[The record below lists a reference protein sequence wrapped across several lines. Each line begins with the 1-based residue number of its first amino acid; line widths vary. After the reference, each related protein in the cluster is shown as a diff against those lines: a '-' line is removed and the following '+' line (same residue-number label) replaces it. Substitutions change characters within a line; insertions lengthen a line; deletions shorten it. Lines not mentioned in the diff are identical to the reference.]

1 MDKLTCALEV
11 KFASGGD
18 APAGSFT
25 GYGAVFGNVD
35 SYGDMIQKG
44 AFKDTLREAKK
55 AGRMPKMLLEHGM
68 GFGALDAI
76 PVGAWTSM
84 EEDETGLKVSG
95 ELFALDTERG
105 KYIYEGLKSGAIDGL
120 SIGYR
125 VRDAAFGTKP
135 DDPRRTLKK
144 IDLHEVSIVTFPA
157 NDLARTDAVKG
168 QIDEIMTLSD
178 AERFLCETGGR
189 FSRKSATAFVSRL
202 KRLSQREADESAE
215 VRSMIERFQAL
226 RAS

>member
-11 KFASGGD
+11 KFASGD
-18 APAGSFT
+18 APAGTFS

-35 SYGDMIQKG
+35 SYGDVIQKG
-44 AFKDTLREAKK
+44 AFRDTLREAKK
-55 AGRMPKMLLEHGM
+55 SGRMPKMLLQHGL
-68 GFGALDAI
+68 GFATMDEI
-76 PVGAWTSM
+76 PVGVWTGM
-84 EEDETGLKVSG
+84 EEDETGLKVEG
-95 ELFALDTERG
+95 QLFALNTERG
-105 KYIYEGLKSGAIDGL
+105 QYIYEGMKSGAIDGL

-125 VRDAAFGTKP
+125 VKDASFGTKP
-135 DDPRRTLKK
+135 EDPRRTLKK

-157 NDLARTDAVKG
+157 NDLARTDGVKTE
-168 QIDEIMTLSD
+168 IDEINTLSD
-178 AERFLCETGGR
+178 AERFLCEMGGR

-226 RAS
+226 RA

>member
-18 APAGSFT
+18 APAGVFT

-35 SYGDMIQKG
+35 SYGDVIQKG
-44 AFKDTLREAKK
+44 AFRDTLREAKK
-55 AGRMPKMLLEHGM
+55 TGRMPKMLLEHGM
-68 GFGALDAI
+68 GFGALDGI
-76 PVGAWTSM
+76 PCGAWTSM
-84 EEDETGLKVSG
+84 EEDDIGLKVEGS
-95 ELFALDTERG
+95 LFAMNTERG
-105 KYIYEGLKSGAIDGL
+105 QYIYEGLKAGAIDGL

-125 VRDAAFGTKP
+125 VKDASYGTRP
-135 DDPRRTLKK
+135 EDPRRTLKK

-157 NDLARTDAVKG
+157 NDLARTDGVKTE
-168 QIDEIMTLSD
+168 IDEINTLSD
-178 AERFLCETGGR
+178 AERFLCEMGGR

-226 RAS
+226 RA